1 MADGTKIDDLQIEI
15 DVSAENAN
23 KAIGNLVK
31 KLDRLQTSL
40 KTINGSQLVGI
51 ANGVDRLGKSMQTM
65 NTIKTA
71 DFTRLATNLA
81 KLGDLNVSGLNSS
94 ASSLSHLSRALNTL
108 NGANFDNKNLQNL
121 INSVT
126 RLSNANVG
134 NLSNID
140 FSKIGNSIN
149 QLATSLSN
157 APKIQQSIISMTNAV
172 SNLSKFAQNIPI
184 ASSSLGDLGKSLNAF
199 MSSVSS
205 APSVSENVIYFA
217 QAIGTLSNAGTKAGV
232 TAQNLSALGV
242 GLVNL
247 MTTLSKAPNVNKN
260 IIDMTN
266 ALANLATQGA
276 KVGSASKSIE
286 KGLNRANISATRASK
301 SFGGLASAIG
311 KFYASYFMVIRG
323 IKGLYKSIEST
334 ADYVEAFNYYT
345 VSFGKIAERWDKD
358 WENYGDENAR
368 NYSNSFVKTIN
379 STFSK
384 LSGVSFDP
392 KTGLL
397 SETGLKNLGLNL
409 QQITQYAAQLGSML
423 DAVGQSGETTLATT
437 NAFVKLAGDISSL
450 YNIDYQEAADKIRSV
465 LQGQSRAGYGFGWDT
480 TMASLQATADKFNL
494 SKPVSEMAQFEKQQL
509 RILTILEQSRVAWGD
524 QSNTLNTL
532 ANQMRIFKNNVS
544 EVAMML
550 GQLFVPVLEKIMPI
564 VNGITI
570 AIKRLLGS
578 FANLLGIKIGDT
590 GQGFKSMEEDA
601 SGFADS
607 LDDATA
613 SAKKLKSVTL
623 GIDELNINAPQE
635 DTGKTTGGVG
645 GGIDLTNEI
654 LEATSEY
661 EKVWEDAFN
670 NMENKAQEFSNKI
683 EKIFEPIVAPI
694 KNLIYHAFRGEWDI
708 AGKDVSN
715 LAIGIFDLFT
725 KAIDKV
731 NWKNIGKEIG
741 EFFKGLEWKEIISS
755 AGNFL
760 ETALESAGELLEGA
774 FDANPIATT
783 IVSALGLAKFSGLDK
798 TIEKKIISAC
808 PTNVSIGKTILISGI
823 TWEIFFD
830 IGKNIGEIFAET
842 DAGFEDFTFFG
853 KDGFFKNAFSDL
865 ESSFDAL
872 GEMYKQPLLASLT
885 SLLIG
890 PMGTALG
897 SLSSFLNNETV
908 IMFGDWLNESVL
920 PWFTKEK
927 WTEMAMNIPIAISN
941 KWLEFTSWWEQS
953 GIKKWIDEK
962 VSPWLTK
969 DKWLEKAGVIKQSI
983 IEKWN
988 EFTEWWKTNGV
999 SKWFE
1004 EKVKPWFTTATW
1016 TTNISGIKTAFS
1028 NVFKGVANSVIGWL
1042 NKIIS
1047 GIENLVNN
1055 AIDGLDSLGEMLN
1068 EIPGVEVEFSVSS
1081 LYLPRIPTYE
1091 VGGYPKSASLFWANE
1106 NGVPELVGNIGN
1118 QTAVA
1123 SGTEITGISNAIY
1136 DTAQTEIALLREQ
1149 NNLLMRLLDKD
1160 LSVNI
1165 GDRDIARANARGQKS
1180 LGYALI
1186 T

>member
-1 MADGTKIDDLQIEI
+1 MADGTTTIDDLQIEI
-15 DVSAENAN
+15 GAKAQTAN
-23 KAIGNLVK
+23 DAIDRLVT

-40 KTINGSQLVGI
+40 SKVNGSQLTGL
-51 ANGVDRLGKSMQTM
+51 ANGVDRLGKSMQVM

-71 DFTRLATNLA
+71 DFTRLATNLT
-81 KLGDLNVSGLNSS
+81 KLGSINISALNSS

-134 NLSNID
+134 NLSNVD

-149 QLATSLSN
+149 QLSTSLSN

-242 GLVNL
+242 GLVDL

-286 KGLNRANISATRASK
+286 KGLNRANNSATRASK

-345 VSFGKIAERWDKD
+345 VSFGKIAERWDSN
-358 WENYGDENAR
+358 WVNYGDENAR

-480 TMASLQATADKFNL
+480 TMASLQATADKLNL

-524 QSNTLNTL
+524 QSNTINTL

-550 GQLFVPVLEKIMPI
+550 GQLFVPVLAKIMPI

-578 FANLLGIKIGDT
+578 FANLLGIKIEDT
-590 GQGFKSMEEDA
+590 GQGFNSMGEEVD
-601 SGFADS
+601 GLTDS

-613 SAKKLKSVTL
+613 SAKKLKTVTL
-623 GIDELNINAPQE
+623 GIDELKINAPQE
-635 DTGKTTGGVG
+635 DSGASTGGVG
-645 GGIDLTNEI
+645 GGIDLTDEI

-670 NMENKAQEFSNKI
+670 NMENKAQEWANKI
-683 EKIFEPIVAPI
+683 EKIFEPITNPLKDLF
-694 KNLIYHAFRGEWDI
+694 KNASIGDWFS
-708 AGKDVSN
+708 AGQDTSSIVS
-715 LAIGIFDLFT
+715 GIFDLFS
-725 KAIDKV
+725 KAISQVDWEEV
-731 NWKNIGKEIG
+731 G
-741 EFFKGLEWKEIISS
+741 E
-755 AGNFL
+755 
-760 ETALESAGELLEGA
+760 
-774 FDANPIATT
+774 
-783 IVSALGLAKFSGLDK
+783 
-798 TIEKKIISAC
+798 
-808 PTNVSIGKTILISGI
+808 
-823 TWEIFFD
+823 
-830 IGKNIGEIFAET
+830 NIGEYLEGIDWKKVIASSIKLKFNLGKLIAEVWFSSFEVAPIET
-842 DAGFEDFTFFG
+842 AIITAFGTMKFTGLGKIVSEKLKKAIMNTSLITALTKGWASLGGLGGILTADLALVMGAGTATEIGLTIGTGIIGGISAAFLGFNFGREIGKWINPEGSEFYDSFKFFG
-853 KDGFFKNAFSDL
+853 KDGFFASIFDDAR
-865 ESSFDAL
+865 SSIQGFGKLFDADESGL
-872 GEMYKQPLLASLT
+872 ISIISTAFFGPIGTTIGNGINLLSE
-885 SLLIG
+885 
-890 PMGTALG
+890 
-897 SLSSFLNNETV
+897 ETF
-908 IMFGDWLNESVL
+908 INFGNWLNESVL
-920 PWFTKEK
+920 PWFTVEK
-927 WTEMAMNIPIAISN
+927 WAEIAMNIPIAISN
-941 KWLEFTSWWEQS
+941 KWQEFTKWWETS
-953 GIKKWIDEK
+953 GVKKWFD
-962 VSPWLTK
+962 
-969 DKWLEKAGVIKQSI
+969 
-983 IEKWN
+983 
-988 EFTEWWKTNGV
+988 
-999 SKWFE
+999 
-1004 EKVKPWFTTATW
+1004 EKVKPWLSKETW
-1016 TTNISGIKTAFS
+1016 ETNMSGIKTAFS
-1028 NVFKGVANSVIGWL
+1028 NTFKNVANGVIGWL

-1047 GIENLVNN
+1047 AIESLVNN
-1055 AIDGLDSLGEMLN
+1055 AISGLDGISDIIN
-1068 EIPGVEVEFSVSS
+1068 EIPGVEIEVSAPTIS
-1081 LYLPRIPTYE
+1081 LPRIPTYE

-1106 NGVPELVGNIGN
+1106 NGIPELVGNIGN

-1123 SGTEITGISNAIY
+1123 SGTEITGISTAIY
-1136 DTAQTEIALLREQ
+1136 DTAQEEIALLREQ
-1149 NNLLMRLLDKD
+1149 NNLLMELLRKD
-1160 LSVNI
+1160 MSVNI
-1165 GDRDIARANARGQKS
+1165 GDREIARANARGQKS

>member
-1 MADGTKIDDLQIEI
+1 MADGTTTIDDLQIEI
-15 DVSAENAN
+15 GAKAQTAN
-23 KAIGNLVK
+23 DAIDRLVT

-40 KTINGSQLVGI
+40 SKVNGSQLTGL
-51 ANGVDRLGKSMQTM
+51 ANGVDRLGKSMQVM

-71 DFTRLATNLA
+71 DFTRLATNLT
-81 KLGDLNVSGLNSS
+81 KLGNINVSALNSS
-94 ASSLSHLSRALNTL
+94 ASSLSHLSRAFNTL
-108 NGANFDNKNLQNL
+108 GNASQNAQSVVTMASSLSKLGGA
-121 INSVT
+121 SVQRAIT
-126 RLSNANVG
+126 
-134 NLSNID
+134 NIPL
-140 FSKIGNSIN
+140 
-149 QLATSLSN
+149 LATAMNNLMVTLSRS
-157 APKIQQSIISMTNAV
+157 PRV
-172 SNLSKFAQNIPI
+172 SN
-184 ASSSLGDLGKSLNAF
+184 
-199 MSSVSS
+199 
-205 APSVSENVIYFA
+205 NVI
-217 QAIGTLSNAGTKAGV
+217 QL
-232 TAQNLSALGV
+232 
-242 GLVNL
+242 
-247 MTTLSKAPNVNKN
+247 
-260 IIDMTN
+260 TN
-266 ALANLATQGA
+266 ALANLASQGA
-276 KVGSASKSIE
+276 RVGTASNSIE
-286 KGLNRANISATRASK
+286 NGLNRANNSATRTSK

-311 KFYASYFMVIRG
+311 RFYATYFMVIRG

-450 YNIDYQEAADKIRSV
+450 YNIDYQKAADKIRSV

-661 EKVWEDAFN
+661 EKVWNDAFK
-670 NMENKAQEFSNKI
+670 NMENKAQEWANRI
-683 EKIFEPIVAPI
+683 EKIFEPITAPI
-694 KNLIYHAFRGEWDI
+694 QNLMYHISRGEWDI
-708 AGKDVSN
+708 AGNDASN
-715 LAIGIFDLFT
+715 IAIGIFDLFT

-741 EFFKGLEWKEIISS
+741 EFFKGLDWKEIISS

-760 ETALESAGELLEGA
+760 ETALDAAGDLLEGA
-774 FDANPIATT
+774 FDADPIATT
-783 IVSALGLAKFSGLDK
+783 IVTALGIAKFSGLNTTLKD
-798 TIEKKIISAC
+798 KIISAC

-823 TWEIFFD
+823 TWEIGFD
-830 IGKNIGEIFAET
+830 FGKKLA
-842 DAGFEDFTFFG
+842 AGFADTEEEYQEIMNFSWFD
-853 KDGFFKNAFSDL
+853 KDGFFNTAFTDARSAIQGFGKL
-865 ESSFDAL
+865 FDADESGL
-872 GEMYKQPLLASLT
+872 ISIISTAFFGPIGTTIGNGINLLSE
-885 SLLIG
+885 
-890 PMGTALG
+890 
-897 SLSSFLNNETV
+897 ETF
-908 IMFGDWLNESVL
+908 INFGNWFNESVA

-927 WTEMAMNIPIAISN
+927 WTELAMNIPIAISN
-941 KWLEFTSWWEQS
+941 KWQEFTKWWETS
-953 GIKKWIDEK
+953 GVKKWFD
-962 VSPWLTK
+962 
-969 DKWLEKAGVIKQSI
+969 
-983 IEKWN
+983 
-988 EFTEWWKTNGV
+988 
-999 SKWFE
+999 
-1004 EKVKPWFTTATW
+1004 EKVKPWFTKETW
-1016 TTNISGIKTAFS
+1016 ETNISGIKTAFS
-1028 NVFKGVANSVIGWL
+1028 NTFKNVANGVIGWL

-1047 GIENLVNN
+1047 AIESLVNN
-1055 AIDGLDSLGEMLN
+1055 AISGLDGISDLIN
-1068 EIPGVEVEFSVSS
+1068 EIPGVEIEVSAPTIT
-1081 LYLPRIPTYE
+1081 LPRIPTYRF
-1091 VGGYPKSASLFWANE
+1091 GGYDIPEDGWFRASKGEYFGQFDDGTSYIAN
-1106 NGVPELVGNIGN
+1106 NN
-1118 QTAVA
+1118 QIEA
-1123 SGTEITGISNAIY
+1123 GISVGVGQAVREAVSEILAPYLADIAQNTRE
-1136 DTAQTEIALLREQ
+1136 TA
-1149 NNLLMRLLDKD
+1149 DKEWTT
-1160 LSVNI
+1160 NF
-1165 GDRDIARANARGQKS
+1165 GDREIARANARGQRS